1 VLGEEL
7 IYRNGRVLGRLVIVR
22 GGVMSIEVLVLWW
35 GTSAFSGGAVG

>member
-7 IYRNGRVLGRLVIVR
+7 IYCNGCVLGRLVIVR

-35 GTSAFSGGAVG
+35 GATAFSGGAVG